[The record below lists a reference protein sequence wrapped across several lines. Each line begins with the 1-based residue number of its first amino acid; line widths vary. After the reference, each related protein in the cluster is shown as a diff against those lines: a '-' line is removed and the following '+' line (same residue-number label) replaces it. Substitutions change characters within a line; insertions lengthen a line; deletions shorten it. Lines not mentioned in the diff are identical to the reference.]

1 MTTAMVFVG
10 FLSFLHV
17 YHSSTLSLP
26 CQVLPNLCARLDNVT
41 PLCYNGFQQGEEIM
55 VLANHI
61 SYIVLDEQDENFFY
75 LADSLAEVEE
85 QVRWLRATDQEP
97 IVYEVGSPVKI

>member
-1 MTTAMVFVG
+1 MV
-10 FLSFLHV
+10 
-17 YHSSTLSLP
+17 
-26 CQVLPNLCARLDNVT
+26 
-41 PLCYNGFQQGEEIM
+41 I
-55 VLANHI
+55 ANHI
-61 SYIVLDEQDENFFY
+61 GYIVLDEQDDDFFY